1 MSSSVLRHSMAY
13 KRHQD
18 FVHIERKKKIIRS
31 VYIDSKD
38 EIENLKI
45 MKQSHRLS
53 KAKVHC
59 SCPMCTSKVS
69 NLGWKHRDKK
79 KLLNKDYADE
89 DVSSDYLK
97 SNCQTDRLVYS
108 TTSEDEAEIW
118 DELFK
123 ILTQESLE
131 ESLEILVD

>member
-31 VYIDSKD
+31 VYIDSKE

-69 NLGWKHRDKK
+69 NLGWKHVDKK
-79 KLLNKDYADE
+79 KLLNKDYTD
-89 DVSSDYLK
+89 DVSSNYLK

-108 TTSEDEAEIW
+108 TTSEDKGEMW
-118 DELFK
+118 DELFD
-123 ILTQESLE
+123 ILKQESLE
-131 ESLEILVD
+131 KSF